1 MTCASMCMIFFLWGL
16 RVGGGVARCM
26 CVDGV
31 KGISGE
37 SVV

>member
-1 MTCASMCMIFFLWGL
+1 MTCASMWMIFFLWGL
-16 RVGGGVARCM
+16 RVGEARCK

-31 KGISGE
+31 RGSSGE